1 MRGGRAREGGTM
13 ELLVVEDEPLVRQS
27 VVESL
32 RDAGFEVSDAAH
44 AEAALEIAEAE
55 GPPAVLV
62 ADVDLGPGSRFDGIA
77 LAAVMRGRWPR
88 LGVLHVSGDPEC
100 VAGRLG
106 AREGWL
112 AKPFSAT
119 RLVRAIHELMPDP
132 AGLALPRGPGMAVGL
147 DRPPAPGPTAPPGC
161 T

>member
-1 MRGGRAREGGTM
+1 M

-62 ADVDLGPGSRFDGIA
+62 ADVDLGPGSRFDGVA
-77 LAAVMRGRWPR
+77 LAAVMRRRWPR
-88 LGVLHVSGDPEC
+88 LGVLHVSGDPDC
-100 VAGRLG
+100 VVGRLG
-106 AREGWL
+106 VRERWL

-119 RLVRAIHELMPDP
+119 RLVRAVHDLMPDP
-132 AGLALPRGPGMAVGL
+132 ASLVLTGGPGMAVGL
-147 DRPPAPGPTAPPGC
+147 DRPPGAGPTAPSGC
-161 T
+161 A